1 MLICIIL
8 MLINRAYNI
17 YSSYNAN
24 KYISFIKESRLSK
37 YQRLL
42 NIATHVYLILENKR
56 VAMY

>member
-1 MLICIIL
+1 